1 MTFIEDSKANFA
13 GNHCDRYTDRC
24 HGVLWLGRCI
34 QLNYSKEEMGADSQK
49 RGLRVISEWKSA
61 EKKQQGKGLRT
72 LDKRQ
77 ASVIS
82 SEPRGGRRWA
92 TNQILKMN
100 RHPGWG
106 ILVKMMQQDAFC
118 NWTVQWQKWKQS
130 QSQAEKRVQGSRS
143 EFV

>member
-1 MTFIEDSKANFA
+1 
-13 GNHCDRYTDRC
+13 
-24 HGVLWLGRCI
+24 
-34 QLNYSKEEMGADSQK
+34 MGADSQK
-49 RGLRVISEWKSA
+49 RGLRVISEWKGA

-106 ILVKMMQQDAFC
+106 ILVKMMQQDVFC
-118 NWTVQWQKWKQS
+118 NWMGQWQKMETK
-130 QSQAEKRVQGSRS
+130 S
-143 EFV
+143 EPS